1 MKIVFTSKGKEL
13 DSMMDPRFGRAEF
26 LVMYD
31 DETKDHTAHDN
42 AESGGA
48 AHGAGPLTAQ
58 KVYALNP
65 DAIVTGNGPG
75 DKASATL
82 KVANID
88 MYVGAGNVTV
98 REALQLFQQGKLQKI
113 EL

>member
-13 DSMMDPRFGRAEF
+13 DSMMDPRFGRAEY
-26 LVMYD
+26 LLMYD
-31 DETKDHTAHDN
+31 EETKQHTAYDN

-58 KVYALNP
+58 KVFELKP
-65 DAIVTGNGPG
+65 DVIITGNGPG
-75 DKASATL
+75 EKAAATL
-82 KVANID
+82 KVANIS
-88 MYVGAGNVTV
+88 MYAGAGNMAVS
-98 REALQLFQQGKLQKI
+98 EALQAFQQGKLQKI